1 MFLPTWPTLLPRLA
15 SEEDAVLLSDSDQW
29 TEALS
34 TQQLHHTPGSETN
47 DTLRS
52 RPQEEP

>member
-47 DTLRS
+47 DTL
-52 RPQEEP
+52 